1 MQCYLFEAVDEKLG
15 LTENR
20 EQRIREL
27 AGLDFLKG

>member
-1 MQCYLFEAVDEKLG
+1 MQCYIIEATDEKLG

-27 AGLDFLKG
+27 AGWIF